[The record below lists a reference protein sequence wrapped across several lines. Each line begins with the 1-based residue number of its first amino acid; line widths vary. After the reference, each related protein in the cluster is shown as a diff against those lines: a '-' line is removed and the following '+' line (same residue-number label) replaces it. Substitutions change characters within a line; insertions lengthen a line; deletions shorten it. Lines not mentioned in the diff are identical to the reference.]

1 MALALLRSPIR
12 GARSTYH
19 LPQLYGRRRR
29 RARLMRR
36 LLFIAGIAVGA
47 FVVAG
52 LVWGVA
58 QALRDE

>member
-1 MALALLRSPIR
+1 MALALLRAPISS
-12 GARSTYH
+12 ARSAYH
-19 LPQLYGRRRR
+19 LPQLYSRRRR

-36 LLFIAGIAVGA
+36 LLFIAGITVGA

-52 LVWGVA
+52 LIWGVA